1 MGNKQGKPA
10 RTSNSRGTRS
20 ADDLA
25 PPPAPPSS
33 TPAPPPAAPSPAK
46 APRSASAP
54 PVAVT
59 PGHSLLETKLGDVDV
74 SAVFTPQEMLSI
86 RKHLAAVLGQHEND
100 AVVIPKDEFF
110 RFLAGGDGSSS
121 SLYVNRLYAI
131 FDMDKKGHVTFDD
144 LMKGLSLLSQKASRE
159 QKLMLSFYL
168 LDPEGKGFITKHMT
182 TELLRSCLAECK
194 VSCRAELEISLSDA
208 QVARIVDSTFEDA
221 DLDHNDLIDLEE
233 YQVTDLPALD
243 VKHPGL
249 FDFLTVDAF
258 GVLNHLEKVHS
269 MSVTVPQ

>member
-1 MGNKQGKPA
+1 MITASFITNLLPLQSANGLTHSMAFSFHNQIGSPPA
-10 RTSNSRGTRS
+10 TPHKIKGVK
-20 ADDLA
+20 AELWLA
-25 PPPAPPSS
+25 PI
-33 TPAPPPAAPSPAK
+33 K
-46 APRSASAP
+46 RR
-54 PVAVT
+54 
-59 PGHSLLETKLGDVDV
+59 TKLGDVDV

-194 VSCRAELEISLSDA
+194 ELEISLSDA

-233 YQVTDLPALD
+233 YQVTEALD
-243 VKHPGL
+243 AKHPGL

-269 MSVTVPQ
+269 MSITVPQ